1 MTLTIPDDAL
11 EGVRLTSDQARVEVA
26 VGLFADG
33 RVTLARGARLA
44 GIPHL
49 QFQRELGRRHIPMH
63 YDVADFERDL
73 LTLRESEMATKNF
86 TMP

>member
-11 EGVRLTSDQARVEVA
+11 DGVQLTPDQARIEVA
-26 VGLFADG
+26 VGLYADG

-49 QFQRELGRRHIPMH
+49 QFQRELGRRHIPVH
-63 YDVADFERDL
+63 YDVADYERDV
-73 LTLRESEMATKNF
+73 LTLRETSGS
-86 TMP
+86 